1 MENRSESGE
10 ASRPRLQL
18 PASCDPPVPNG
29 PTKQLV
35 WIIFG
40 GTGHMGRSLVKSA
53 LSHGDLVC
61 SVGRVFE
68 SRPEDM
74 QSIHEN
80 CLGLLCDVRS
90 RESVARVF
98 RQVMDRFGRVDVV
111 ANCSGYGVIGACEDQ
126 DEHDLRNQF
135 ETNFMGTLHII
146 HATLPYFRRQQA
158 GRYLIFS
165 STSGA
170 LGVPGLG
177 PYCASKYAVE
187 GLIEALLYE
196 TDAFHVK
203 ATLIEPGLVRRD
215 EPDSDTNPLPTWGH
229 FFIKPP
235 SEHYSNST
243 SPALHAKR
251 MVQWLG
257 DRQPTSAVK
266 CAELVWQ
273 LGHCSYPPLRLLLG
287 SYAIESIRDRMRSI
301 TEELEDWKH
310 LNFATVP
317 DSDQGNDEMEITAD
331 SAAGSQMQ
339 RLTVAKQ
346 SLRPRVVFSGIQPTG
361 VPHLGN
367 YVGALRQWVNLQR
380 EEQPST
386 KLIYSIVDL
395 HAITVPQPPE
405 TLRQRKREVLA
416 ALLAIG
422 LDPERCTI
430 FYQSSVD
437 MFPVDPPQSK
447 LSLDSSSTLENR
459 SVGSRLKLG
468 LFSYPVLQA
477 ADILVHRA
485 THVPVGHD
493 QQQHLEFARECV
505 TNFNHAYGSHL
516 VHPETIVSPAQRIM
530 SLTEPTSKMSKSH
543 EAQRSRILIT
553 DSSQDIRSKIATAL
567 TDSTPGI
574 SYDPATRPGISNLL
588 EIFSVFDTERRS
600 PAQLAQTYADASPK
614 IFKEAVADALVAGLH
629 GIRDRYLD
637 LSANNSYLDKIEQ
650 HGARKAQESAKETMD
665 IVKSAVGL

>member
-74 QSIHEN
+74 QGIHEN

-90 RESVARVF
+90 RESVNRVF

-235 SEHYSNST
+235 SEHYSTST

-317 DSDQGNDEMEITAD
+317 DSDQGNDEME
-331 SAAGSQMQ
+331 MQ

-395 HAITVPQPPE
+395 HAITVPQKPE

-430 FYQSSVD
+430 FYQ
-437 MFPVDPPQSK
+437 
-447 LSLDSSSTLENR
+447 
-459 SVGSRLKLG
+459 
-468 LFSYPVLQA
+468 
-477 ADILVHRA
+477 A

-505 TNFNHAYGSHL
+505 TNFNHAYGNHL

-553 DSSQDIRSKIATAL
+553 DSPQDIRSKIATAL

-600 PAQLAQTYADASPK
+600 PAQLAQAYADASPK
-614 IFKEAVADALVAGLH
+614 IFKEAVADALLTGLQ
-629 GIRDRYLD
+629 GIRDRYVD
-637 LSANNSYLDKIEQ
+637 LSANDSYLDKIEQ
-650 HGARKAQESAKETMD
+650 HGAHKAQESAKETMD
-665 IVKSAVGL
+665 IVRTAVGL

>member
-1 MENRSESGE
+1 MEARTEVSESSDGP
-10 ASRPRLQL
+10 ARPKLQL
-18 PASCDPPVPNG
+18 PASCDPPP
-29 PTKQLV
+29 PTGSTRKLV

-68 SRPEDM
+68 TSQEDM
-74 QSIHEN
+74 DGIHEN

-90 RESVARVF
+90 RESVNRVF
-98 RQVMDRFGRVDVV
+98 RHVMDKLGRVDVV
-111 ANCSGYGVIGACEDQ
+111 ANCSGYGVIGSCEDQ

-187 GLIEALLYE
+187 GLIEAMLYE

-215 EPDSDTNPLPTWGH
+215 EPDSGISPLPTWGH

-235 SEHYSNST
+235 SEHYSTAT

-287 SYAIESIRDRMRSI
+287 SYAIESIRDRMRSV

-310 LNFATVP
+310 LNFAIVP
-317 DSDQGNDEMEITAD
+317 DSDKEGGEEMGGEASAD
-331 SAAGSQMQ
+331 FVAA
-339 RLTVAKQ
+339 
-346 SLRPRVVFSGIQPTG
+346 
-361 VPHLGN
+361 
-367 YVGALRQWVNLQR
+367 
-380 EEQPST
+380 
-386 KLIYSIVDL
+386 
-395 HAITVPQPPE
+395 
-405 TLRQRKREVLA
+405 
-416 ALLAIG
+416 
-422 LDPERCTI
+422 
-430 FYQSSVD
+430 
-437 MFPVDPPQSK
+437 
-447 LSLDSSSTLENR
+447 
-459 SVGSRLKLG
+459 
-468 LFSYPVLQA
+468 
-477 ADILVHRA
+477 
-485 THVPVGHD
+485 
-493 QQQHLEFARECV
+493 
-505 TNFNHAYGSHL
+505 
-516 VHPETIVSPAQRIM
+516 
-530 SLTEPTSKMSKSH
+530 
-543 EAQRSRILIT
+543 
-553 DSSQDIRSKIATAL
+553 
-567 TDSTPGI
+567 
-574 SYDPATRPGISNLL
+574 
-588 EIFSVFDTERRS
+588 
-600 PAQLAQTYADASPK
+600 
-614 IFKEAVADALVAGLH
+614 
-629 GIRDRYLD
+629 
-637 LSANNSYLDKIEQ
+637 
-650 HGARKAQESAKETMD
+650 
-665 IVKSAVGL
+665 